1 VKRKAQVK
9 FGETFAI
16 IILVYIILMIGMIWY
31 NNINTKNINEMSEES
46 LKQRSFEKYY
56 YIMNSDLLHKTEQ
69 GDVDEEFDLAALRA
83 FANYTNGNQKEY
95 IRKQLGEALVTVKLY
110 DRNLEEI
117 EEQIVLYNNTYDPNL
132 QSKIKNEIVFKAL
145 IPVVDTVEKRT
156 NLGILS
162 VIIYG

>member
-1 VKRKAQVK
+1 MKRKAQVK

>member
-31 NNINTKNINEMSEES
+31 NNINTKAINEMSEES
-46 LKQRSFEKYY
+46 LKERSFEKYY

-83 FANYTNGNQKEY
+83 FSNYSTGNQKEY

-110 DRNLEEI
+110 DKDLDEI
-117 EEQIVLYNNTYDPNL
+117 EDEIILYNNTYNPNL
-132 QSKIKNEIVFKAL
+132 NSKIKNEVVFKAL
-145 IPVVDTVEKRT
+145 IPVVDAVEKRT
-156 NLGILS
+156 SLGILS